1 MPPAATTNTKSA
13 AQKVQLPGDPVAG
26 VRRVRIDTPGSKVP
40 ITKQVAG
47 RRRIL
52 TPGTVVL
59 AALMVFFGMYST
71 GNLPQFDQ
79 WTNSLVRSTQS
90 KNDVVVGDIENMWM
104 YIVGA
109 IAVAFFG
116 LTALLIRNH
125 RRAKHNADGDFDF
138 NTR

>member
-1 MPPAATTNTKSA
+1 MPPAAATKPKPA
-13 AQKVQLPGDPVAG
+13 AHKIQLPGDPVAG
-26 VRRVRIDTPGSKVP
+26 ARRIRIDTPGSKIP
-40 ITKQVAG
+40 ITKHVAG

-59 AALMVFFGMYST
+59 AALMVFFGMYAT
-71 GNLPQFDQ
+71 GNLPQFDR
-79 WTNSLVRSTQS
+79 WTNSLVATTQA
-90 KNDVVVGDIENMWM
+90 KNDVVVGSIEDTWK

-116 LTALLIRNH
+116 LIALLVRNH
-125 RRAKHNADGDFDF
+125 RRTKHNADGEFDF